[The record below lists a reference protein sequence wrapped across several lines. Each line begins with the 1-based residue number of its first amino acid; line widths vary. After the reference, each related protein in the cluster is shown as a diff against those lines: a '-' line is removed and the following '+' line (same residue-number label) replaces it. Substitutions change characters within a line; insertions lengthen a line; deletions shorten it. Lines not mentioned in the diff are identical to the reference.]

1 MSTAQLGLHLK
12 ARGQEQA
19 EAAADVQA
27 WRGRFVEAVVKLL
40 LYNPGAQFT
49 SEDVIDRVGLP
60 RPDGTSNANNAV
72 GAMMTGLAKRGIIR
86 KTNTRRPST
95 RTSSH
100 GREIAVWCKA

>member
-49 SEDVIDRVGLP
+49 S
-60 RPDGTSNANNAV
+60 
-72 GAMMTGLAKRGIIR
+72 
-86 KTNTRRPST
+86 
-95 RTSSH
+95 
-100 GREIAVWCKA
+100 